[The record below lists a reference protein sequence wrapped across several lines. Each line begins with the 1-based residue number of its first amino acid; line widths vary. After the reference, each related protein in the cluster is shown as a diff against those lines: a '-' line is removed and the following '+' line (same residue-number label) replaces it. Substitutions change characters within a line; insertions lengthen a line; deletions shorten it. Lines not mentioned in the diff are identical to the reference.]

1 MPSFSRGGTAISPF
15 GKNVYLRSTSGCSF
29 ESYTVAKNSVPYEVI
44 NGTNQ
49 RILQPGT
56 AMAKI
61 TSGPDAGKIGP
72 FQAAGTAEV
81 QTVTP
86 SGTWTGGTYTLTYSG
101 QTTTAL
107 AYNANAATIT
117 AALAALSNVGAA
129 GGAITATGGP
139 LSSGAVTLTFG
150 GNLQGDQPMLT
161 INTTSVT
168 GTTPSAAITQA
179 TQGVAG
185 ALDGRQTVANLV
197 GLNDTFLP
205 WQLLE
210 RDVEIACLYDGTAVQ
225 AWCYELDTSGARV
238 TLTNTT
244 RNGMV
249 GQVSMDILF
258 K

>member
-15 GKNVYLRSTSGCSF
+15 GKNVYLRSTSDCSF

-61 TSGPDAGKIGP
+61 TSGPDAGKVGP

-81 QTVTP
+81 QTITP
-86 SGTWTGGTYTLTYSG
+86 SGTWTGGTYTLTYNG
-101 QTTTAL
+101 QTTAAI
-107 AYNANAATIT
+107 AYNANAAAIT
-117 AALAALSNVGAA
+117 AALAALSNVTAA
-129 GGAITATGGP
+129 GGSITVTGGP
-139 LSSGAVTLTFG
+139 LSTGAAVATFG
-150 GNLQGDQPMLT
+150 GNLQGDQPMIT
-161 INTTSVT
+161 ISVTNVT
-168 GTTPSAAITQA
+168 GTTPGA
-179 TQGVAG
+179 TVAETTKGVAG
-185 ALDGRQTVANLV
+185 AIDGRQTVANLV

-225 AWCYELDTSGARV
+225 AWCYELDINGARV
-238 TLTNTT
+238 ALTNTT